1 MKTENSNAISKV
13 GRWSA
18 FLSLTFSLTYI
29 VGQLAEWLGLLGSD
43 GGPESASTATGLV
56 ILLTPSLFLGIAFL
70 ILMVSVHY
78 HASEDKKIWSHIAL
92 VFATIY
98 ATLISINY
106 YVQLTLVV
114 PHLLQNEIEGIRP
127 FLFTPFDSFLYSV
140 DVLGYSFMSLSTLF
154 AAFVFTKKD
163 EVNARWFMIANGLLV
178 PFLALQIYYHVLIWP
193 ASLWGITF
201 PGSMIALGRVFGKR

>member
-114 PHLLQNEIEGIRP
+114 PHL
-127 FLFTPFDSFLYSV
+127 
-140 DVLGYSFMSLSTLF
+140 
-154 AAFVFTKKD
+154 
-163 EVNARWFMIANGLLV
+163 
-178 PFLALQIYYHVLIWP
+178 
-193 ASLWGITF
+193 
-201 PGSMIALGRVFGKR
+201 